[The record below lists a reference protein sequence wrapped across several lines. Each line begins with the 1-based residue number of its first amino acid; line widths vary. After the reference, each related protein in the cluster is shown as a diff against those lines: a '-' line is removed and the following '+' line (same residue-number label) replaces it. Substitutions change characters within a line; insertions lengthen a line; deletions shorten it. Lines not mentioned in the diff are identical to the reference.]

1 MERQTVKLI
10 RGIRKMLLSLFE
22 YLEQFHSGFNV
33 FQYLTLRS
41 ILGVLTALT
50 ICFIT
55 GPVMIR
61 KLTTYSVNQNV
72 RDDGPQTHLAKAGTP
87 TMGGAFLLMSILISA
102 LLWSDLSNRYVWF
115 VILTTF
121 LFGLIGA
128 VDDIKKLLSRS
139 SKGLSA
145 KSKYFWQSVIG
156 LGAALLIYHFSTL
169 TVETN
174 LYVPFFKN
182 VVIPLGIWFVPLT
195 YLVIVGSSNAVNFT
209 DGLDG
214 LAIMPVVM
222 VTGALGVFA
231 YLSGNTIFSN
241 YLAIQHLPLSG
252 ELVVFCGAVV
262 GAGLGFLWFN
272 AYPAQVFMGDVGAL
286 ALGAAVGVLAVL
298 VRQEIVLVIMGGVF
312 VLETVSVIMQVISY
326 KLTGK
331 RIFQMAPLH
340 HHFELK
346 GWPEPRVIVRF
357 WIITVIL
364 VLIGLATLKLR

>member
-1 MERQTVKLI
+1 
-10 RGIRKMLLSLFE
+10 MLLELFA
-22 YLEQFHSGFNV
+22 YLEEFHSGFNV
-33 FQYLTLRS
+33 FQYLTLRA

-50 ICFIT
+50 ICFVT
-55 GPVMIR
+55 GPMMIR
-61 KLTTYSVNQNV
+61 KLSSYSVNQNV

-87 TMGGAFLLMSILISA
+87 TMGGAFLLIAILLSA

-115 VILTTF
+115 TIGTTF

-128 VDDIKKLLSRS
+128 VDDIKKLISGT

-145 KSKYFWQSVIG
+145 RSKYFWQSAIG
-156 LGAALLIYHFSTL
+156 IGVAILLFYST
-169 TVETN
+169 TIPNETN

-182 VVIPLGIWFVPLT
+182 IIIPMGAWFILLT
-195 YLVIVGSSNAVNFT
+195 YFVIVGSSNAVNFT

-222 VTGALGVFA
+222 VAGALGVFA
-231 YLSGNTIFSN
+231 YLSGNYNFAN
-241 YLAIQHLPLSG
+241 YLAIPYLPLSG

-286 ALGAAVGVLAVL
+286 SLGAAIGILAVL

-312 VLETVSVIMQVISY
+312 VLETISVMIQVVSF

-364 VLIGLATLKLR
+364 VLIGLATIKIR